1 MSVILWLHKS
11 VCMFVSLSGGAC
23 LYCLYGVRL
32 SYPFVFIAFFL
43 GCARAFYW
51 FFAFAAAKLL
61 PICKKRIW

>member
-1 MSVILWLHKS
+1 
-11 VCMFVSLSGGAC
+11 MFVSLSGGAC

-43 GCARAFYW
+43 GVLVRFIV

-61 PICKKRIW
+61 PIYKIRIW